1 MTRSPTR
8 PNPTMHLQRPDQPP
22 QPPPPGQPDPVRV
35 RRALLAVGLVAV
47 AVLSSFLWWLIRHEP
62 ETTTAASP
70 GGEVPSEQAP
80 APDGSSEA
88 PSKPSAKPA
97 PTVQAGRFTFEG
109 LAPTQVSRSCDKA
122 SYGKVSKWFTRH
134 QCERVVR
141 GLYAAED
148 GDARALVSI
157 SVVTMP
163 TEPQAHKLKKITD
176 TSGTGNVSDL
186 LRDGSVR
193 LPGAPEVAGGNY
205 ASNVAGNTLTIVE
218 SAFFGDTRNRALL
231 DEITTTALQVGPEMR

>member
-8 PNPTMHLQRPDQPP
+8 PNPTMHLQRPDLPP

-35 RRALLAVGLVAV
+35 RRALLAAGLLAV
-47 AVLSSFLWWLIRHEP
+47 VVLSSFLWWLIRHEP
-62 ETTTAASP
+62 EPTAALPS
-70 GGEVPSEQAP
+70 ETPSEQAP

-88 PSKPSAKPA
+88 PSSPPAKPT

-109 LAPTQVSRSCDKA
+109 LAPTQVSRSCEQA

-134 QCERVVR
+134 RCERVVR

-163 TEPQAHKLKKITD
+163 TVPQAQRLKRLTD

-218 SAFFGDTRNRALL
+218 SAFFGGTKNRALL
-231 DEITTTALQVGPEMR
+231 NEITTTALQVAPKMR